1 MLTDQWSARTAEG
14 GSATMLEAQSKLKLL
29 TKTKN
34 FSKFCVY
41 PGALNFASS
50 AAL

>member
-1 MLTDQWSARTAEG
+1 VRTAEG
-14 GSATMLEAQSKLKLL
+14 GSAVKIDHQIELTLL